1 MEDDSVPRKE
11 TMRKATL
18 NAFLDRL
25 SGDRPGAP
33 RSAAVA
39 ASAGIATAV
48 VVYRVLRHNS
58 DDD

>member
-1 MEDDSVPRKE
+1 
-11 TMRKATL
+11 MRKATL

-25 SGDRPGAP
+25 GGERPAAP

-48 VVYRVLRHNS
+48 VVYRVLRHHP
-58 DDD
+58 DAE